1 MVMTPITGRIKLSMP
16 KQNIV
21 ITRFK
26 RRIKFSMPKQNIMTT
41 LITGKI
47 KLTMPEKTG
56 NSSRKK
62 FVYQSVTVLRLST
75 QAILSF
81 KNVFVSIHN

>member
-16 KQNIV
+16 KLNIV
-21 ITRFK
+21 IARFK

-47 KLTMPEKTG
+47 KLTMPEKNG
-56 NSSRKK
+56 NSLRKSLFIK
-62 FVYQSVTVLRLST
+62 V
-75 QAILSF
+75 
-81 KNVFVSIHN
+81 